1 MRSQH
6 FDRRLYLA
14 HEDGASPTP
23 LSVSRAPGE
32 SGVSVLRLRFPGDA
46 YYGATLRQHFIR
58 FQMSPQVRLERP
70 LVWGAVRRDVTVGSL
85 AIYPAGI
92 ECGVEVK
99 ESVDALI
106 VAIDPDRLALAAAE
120 SSALGARL
128 TERLSGY
135 DEALFDLA
143 HNLALEGAADYPNGA
158 HYWNDVASSF
168 IDGLVTRHTSALA
181 KAPRGMLSKTAL
193 DRLTEYIFAH
203 IDEQIEV
210 AALAK
215 IAGRSPFHFCRVFSR
230 SVGMS
235 PHRYVVHL
243 RLQRAIELVRD
254 GRFGFAEI
262 AASTGF
268 SDQSHLSR
276 WVRRVHGVSLKQLV
290 RPPIGD
296 QNSKNLHDPSLS
308 PR

>member
-1 MRSQH
+1 VGSVLVIRPVIVIRIALRLTRNCARVIVCVPTLVSAQIIWRRRFVLRPQKLACGETMRSQH

-143 HNLALEGAADYPNGA
+143 HNLALEGAADRLSE
-158 HYWNDVASSF
+158 W
-168 IDGLVTRHTSALA
+168 SALLE
-181 KAPRGMLSKTAL
+181 RC
-193 DRLTEYIFAH
+193 R
-203 IDEQIEV
+203 EQ
-210 AALAK
+210 
-215 IAGRSPFHFCRVFSR
+215 
-230 SVGMS
+230 
-235 PHRYVVHL
+235 
-243 RLQRAIELVRD
+243 
-254 GRFGFAEI
+254 
-262 AASTGF
+262 
-268 SDQSHLSR
+268 
-276 WVRRVHGVSLKQLV
+276 
-290 RPPIGD
+290 
-296 QNSKNLHDPSLS
+296 LH
-308 PR
+308 

>member
-1 MRSQH
+1 LGRGK
-6 FDRRLYLA
+6 LYSA
-14 HEDGASPTP
+14 HEDGAAPTP
-23 LSVSRAPGE
+23 LSVRRAPGE
-32 SGVSVLRLRFPGDA
+32 SGVSVLRLRFPGGA
-46 YYGATLRQHFIR
+46 YYGATLRHHFIR
-58 FQMSPQVRLERP
+58 FQMSPQVRLESA
-70 LVWGAVRRDVTVGSL
+70 LIWGAVREDATVGSL

-92 ECGVEVK
+92 ECAVEVK
-99 ESVDALI
+99 ESVDALF
-106 VAIDPDRLALAAAE
+106 VAIDPDRLTLAAAE

-128 TERLSGY
+128 TDRLSAY

-143 HNLALEGAADYPNGA
+143 RNLALEGAADYPNGA

-168 IDGLVTRHTSALA
+168 VDGLVARHTSALA
-181 KAPRGMLSKTAL
+181 KAPRGMLSKTTL
-193 DRLTEYIFAH
+193 DRLTDYVFAH

-215 IAGRSPFHFCRVFSR
+215 MAGRSPFHFCRVFSR

-254 GRFGFAEI
+254 GRCGLAEI
-262 AASTGF
+262 AARTGF
-268 SDQSHLSR
+268 ADQSHLYR

-290 RPPIGD
+290 RPLTGD
-296 QNSKNLHDPSLS
+296 QNSKNLHDRLLPA
-308 PR
+308 R